1 MSAALRLVDFVE
13 PACAPTLS
21 PPSLAAPRS
30 SMCPTL
36 LPRALGTQRPAN
48 DDESFETHP
57 PMTQRS
63 ATLSPRGFGPAQH
76 DTYDALAI
84 MRMNV
89 EFLESLLGI
98 GAPAVAHEAF
108 HDLHRSI
115 DRLERRCA
123 AGVPLAAK
131 KGSHR

>member
-1 MSAALRLVDFVE
+1 MSAALRLVELVE

-21 PPSLAAPRS
+21 PSSLAAPRS

-48 DDESFETHP
+48 DESFETQ

-63 ATLSPRGFGPAQH
+63 ATLAPRGFGPAQH
-76 DTYDALAI
+76 ETYNALAV

-89 EFLESLLGI
+89 EFLESILGN
-98 GAPAVAHEAF
+98 GAPEVAHEAF

-123 AGVPLAAK
+123 AGLPLATR
-131 KGSHR
+131 KGSHP